1 MLDINILITM
11 SHKDGF
17 RRRGRDEE
25 VEEDGM
31 DRGTGQ
37 TGASEFC
44 LQERRQDRKNKHI
57 YYLV

>member
-1 MLDINILITM
+1 M

-17 RRRGRDEE
+17 RRRGRNEEE
-25 VEEDGM
+25 VEEGGM

-44 LQERRQDRKNKHI
+44 LQDRRQDHKNKHI
-57 YYLV
+57 HYLV